1 MTIIQAIQR
10 LDALKPN
17 TYSTRQKI
25 LWLSQLEAMV
35 KTLVMDAHM
44 EGEGAAFT
52 GFTENTDP
60 ATVLFM
66 AEPFD
71 MAYLYWL
78 EAQIHYANEDLD
90 MYNSAMGMFHSV
102 FGTFKAHYKQTHT
115 GRNAGRFRF

>member
-35 KTLVMDAHM
+35 KTLVIDAHM
-44 EGEGAAFT
+44 GGDEKPFS

-115 GRNAGRFRF
+115 GKNAGRFRF

>member
-35 KTLVMDAHM
+35 QSLVIDAHM
-44 EGEGAAFT
+44 DGGDPFT
-52 GFTENTDP
+52 GFTDQTD
-60 ATVLFM
+60 TDTRLLM
-66 AEPFD
+66 AAPFD

-90 MYNSAMGMFHSV
+90 LYNRTITLFNGV
-102 FGTFKAHYKQTHT
+102 YGEFKAAYKRSHQ
-115 GRNAGRFRF
+115 AKAPGRFRF